1 MDDQDKTCQMCHEEL
16 LASDDVRT
24 LMCMHVFHLEC
35 FHNYEE
41 AVKMPYNAGE
51 LKCPTCRNTK
61 SDCVVAQHSME
72 CEAAVLAPAEIE
84 VTDEGLETRPNLA
97 INLKLKLVACQ
108 RPSSKNALY
117 GMELHSVN
125 STQ

>member
-1 MDDQDKTCQMCHEEL
+1 MCHQEL

-61 SDCVVAQHSME
+61 SDCVVARQNLH
-72 CEAAVLAPAEIE
+72 LAEIE
-84 VTDEGLETRPNLA
+84 VTDEGPETRPNLA
-97 INLKLKLVACQ
+97 IKLKLKLVACQ

>member
-1 MDDQDKTCQMCHEEL
+1 MDDQDKTREMCHEEL

-61 SDCVVAQHSME
+61 SDCVVAQQNLH
-72 CEAAVLAPAEIE
+72 LAEIEVAEVE

-97 INLKLKLVACQ
+97 IKFKLKLVACQ